1 MKGVYWAVMSRLVAL
16 SVVLASFLLPPSTLE
31 AAMTGSGADASNAVT
46 EERQQA
52 WRTQALRFKQQLL
65 QDKKNKTSEA
75 SREALQ
81 RYRKQTADHHRRCRM
96 DIRSANRD
104 TKLKTALRCLRG
116 AFVLEQEFRETE
128 QDALYSVPGATEA
141 HRLKAVKASDD
152 LLEAI
157 ATVINGIDG
166 RVFGSIEELVET
178 KQKLHR
184 QYRVPFTQVF
194 VLLRA
199 DRAVSW
205 IARLG
210 SLTLDAAEEEAT
222 ATSSGIHEEWRGVL
236 TCLISTEDKLN
247 TLLSSAE
254 DDERAE
260 FIRDIQRDLR
270 GCTADLRTGSEHA
283 RGRIEEGERLQDE
296 DAAMRAEEEERQ
308 EILRRRKRH

>member
-1 MKGVYWAVMSRLVAL
+1 MSLRLVAL
-16 SVVLASFLLPPSTLE
+16 SLACMALLPMTLE
-31 AAMTGSGADASNAVT
+31 AAMTGSGADASDAVT
-46 EERQQA
+46 EEHQQA

-75 SREALQ
+75 HREALQ

-104 TKLKTALRCLRG
+104 TKLKTVLRCLRG
-116 AFVLEQEFRETE
+116 ALVLEQEFREVE
-128 QDALYSVPGATEA
+128 QDALYAIPGATEA

-157 ATVINGIDG
+157 ATVIDGIDG

-178 KQKLHR
+178 KQKLND
-184 QYRVPFTQVF
+184 QYRVPLARAF

-222 ATSSGIHEEWRGVL
+222 VKSSAIHEEWREVL
-236 TCLISTEDKLN
+236 TCLASTEDELN
-247 TLLSSAE
+247 ALLSSKE
-254 DDERAE
+254 DEETAGSLRK
-260 FIRDIQRDLR
+260 IQENLR
-270 GCTADLRTGSEHA
+270 GCAADLRTVLEHA
-283 RGRIEEGERLQDE
+283 RGRIEEEERLQEE
-296 DAAMRAEEEERQ
+296 DAARRAEEERKQ
-308 EILRRRKRH
+308 EILQRRKRH